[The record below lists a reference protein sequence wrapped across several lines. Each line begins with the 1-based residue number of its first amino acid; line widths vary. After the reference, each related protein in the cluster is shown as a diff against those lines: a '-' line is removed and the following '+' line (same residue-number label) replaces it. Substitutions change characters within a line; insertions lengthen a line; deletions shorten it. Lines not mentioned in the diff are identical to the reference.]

1 MWQYADCN
9 FTTLPKNEK
18 KIPGDSDIAGLG
30 VIIAFILPA
39 WVTAGAAT
47 IASLRGWEGIDYRLA
62 VGAED
67 LLGPLCDLQAI
78 TGTAIVIA
86 GFSQWNTIT
95 FYHRELVLAYWWLT
109 SNSFWMARPAYMY
122 EAVEELNTAL
132 SSTSWTKWRAYTRR
146 LLIIVSVFLGI
157 SWASLSNKLEA
168 DNWNENDPQKCYHF
182 NDITYK
188 SVVMPWVWIAGLGIY
203 QAALIWSFVDR
214 KGTFPGI
221 WKEKG
226 KGLEDFFKDR
236 KNGCSKKNVKIS
248 CRSSLAQFLRLLY
261 GRFATFFFWIMFRF
275 VCLARVLISVWSYG
289 DGDVRG
295 FFIVYYVFVIWN
307 TWDIIMLKVM
317 NQPLV
322 EDETKIGFG
331 QVLPLVLLV
340 QILLNIVDIWKGKG
354 YSLLHQMSSLTTVR
368 SSQAER
374 KSRKSKTSTGTGDKE
389 SRGRVTGCYA

>member
-47 IASLRGWEGIDYRLA
+47 IASLRNWEGIGYRLA
-62 VGAED
+62 LGAED

-95 FYHRELVLAYWWLT
+95 FYHRELVLSYWWLT

-132 SSTSWTKWRAYTRR
+132 SSTSRTKWRAYTRR

-182 NDITYK
+182 NDIT
-188 SVVMPWVWIAGLGIY
+188 
-203 QAALIWSFVDR
+203 
-214 KGTFPGI
+214 
-221 WKEKG
+221 
-226 KGLEDFFKDR
+226 
-236 KNGCSKKNVKIS
+236 
-248 CRSSLAQFLRLLY
+248 SSLAQFLRLLY
-261 GRFATFFFWIMFRF
+261 GRFASFFFWIMFRF
-275 VCLARVLISVWSYG
+275 VCMVRVLISVWSYG
-289 DGDVRG
+289 DSDVRG

-331 QVLPLVLLV
+331 QVLLLVLLV
-340 QILLNIVDIWKGKG
+340 QILLNIVDIWK
-354 YSLLHQMSSLTTVR
+354 
-368 SSQAER
+368 
-374 KSRKSKTSTGTGDKE
+374 SK
-389 SRGRVTGCYA
+389 